1 MVSVVLAVLLASGVA
16 FVAASQRAE
25 AAFPG
30 GNGDIAFA
38 RNTTNTPGDTDIFR
52 MRPDGT
58 HVKRLTDLPPDPETE
73 SAQGA
78 YDPAWSSDGTKIAFQ
93 WSTDYEYGGYNAVMD
108 ARVGSDETIIGRY
121 STNGD
126 YVEDHQHPSWYPSA
140 NKLAFAGFTGTF
152 LGEDNYDLYTMTF
165 DAAGNATGTT
175 RLTTDGAI
183 DRFPA
188 VSPDGEKIAFTSDRK
203 TGPSGPGDYEIYVME
218 ADKPEG
224 PDNPAVRLTDNDTDD
239 WSGDW
244 SPDGKKIVYTGRRNG
259 NSEVLVMNAS
269 DGTSKKNL
277 TKNAAQDSSPAWSP
291 DGRYIVFVR
300 THDSRDSK
308 DYEIWKMRADGS
320 DPTRLTRNTLYECC
334 PDWQPRD

>member
-1 MVSVVLAVLLASGVA
+1 
-16 FVAASQRAE
+16 
-25 AAFPG
+25 
-30 GNGDIAFA
+30 
-38 RNTTNTPGDTDIFR
+38 
-52 MRPDGT
+52 
-58 HVKRLTDLPPDPETE
+58 
-73 SAQGA
+73 
-78 YDPAWSSDGTKIAFQ
+78 
-93 WSTDYEYGGYNAVMD
+93 MD